1 MVSLGFKF
9 AMIPANRMLDTPF
22 SKEGQEILALLRKKS
37 PEDAI
42 QPVIDRIHAQA
53 LDISLPDP
61 LVLSTDAYVT
71 AICYI
76 GSKSLSHVLSCI
88 ERCKDRLLTLGPQSP
103 NARKQII
110 ESVMEYWKDQP
121 GIGVNIVDKLLN
133 YTILSPASVV
143 EWALGKQ
150 GKRLGEAF
158 VYEMVSATIGKVTGR
173 VRQVVRATKAPGL
186 TSEQRK
192 LLEGSAESE
201 RGSMRELFRL
211 MEDLLVGWAS
221 GSKDQVLESGDG
233 ESEGEKMVRQWGER
247 WLRVFRRKFAVE
259 EAWGLEV
266 GKQRVEDVVAV
277 PEANGGNG
285 VVEMVE

>member
-9 AMIPANRMLDTPF
+9 AMILANRMLDTPF

-88 ERCKDRLLTLGPQSP
+88 ERCKERLLTLGPQSP

-158 VYEMVSATIGKVTGR
+158 VYEMVSATVGKVTGR

-186 TSEQRK
+186 TSGQRK
-192 LLEGSAESE
+192 LLEGPAESE

-285 VVEMVE
+285 GVEMVE

>member
-1 MVSLGFKF
+1 
-9 AMIPANRMLDTPF
+9 MILANRMLDTPF

-88 ERCKDRLLTLGPQSP
+88 ERCKERLLTLGPQSP

-158 VYEMVSATIGKVTGR
+158 VYEMVSATVGKVTGR
-173 VRQVVRATKAPGL
+173 VRQVVRATKAIGL

>member
-1 MVSLGFKF
+1 
-9 AMIPANRMLDTPF
+9 
-22 SKEGQEILALLRKKS
+22 
-37 PEDAI
+37 
-42 QPVIDRIHAQA
+42 
-53 LDISLPDP
+53 
-61 LVLSTDAYVT
+61 
-71 AICYI
+71 
-76 GSKSLSHVLSCI
+76 
-88 ERCKDRLLTLGPQSP
+88 
-103 NARKQII
+103 
-110 ESVMEYWKDQP
+110 MEYWKDQP

-158 VYEMVSATIGKVTGR
+158 VYEMVSATVGKVTGR

-211 MEDLLVGWAS
+211 MEDLLVGWAG
-221 GSKDQVLESGDG
+221 GSKDQVLESSDG

>member
-9 AMIPANRMLDTPF
+9 AMILANGMLDTPF

-88 ERCKDRLLTLGPQSP
+88 ERCKERLLTLGPQSP

-158 VYEMVSATIGKVTGR
+158 VYEMVSATVGKVTGR

-266 GKQRVEDVVAV
+266 AKQRVEDVLAV